1 MGLAWLANH
10 HGDVAAER
18 RELALLVAA
27 EPAETAAL
35 GRLAELAERDGQTAQ
50 AAELVRQKT
59 ETERVL
65 ARYRKLHDRKQPLRD
80 AKELARLSEQLGRR
94 FEARAFLTIAVA
106 DDPGRKDLRQHL
118 QELIAKPAPAGEHE
132 RRS

>member
-1 MGLAWLANH
+1 MAKPHKLPSSYAKRPRSS
-10 HGDVAAER
+10 ECS
-18 RELALLVAA
+18 
-27 EPAETAAL
+27 L
-35 GRLAELAERDGQTAQ
+35 G
-50 AAELVRQKT
+50 
-59 ETERVL
+59 
-65 ARYRKLHDRKQPLRD
+65 YRKLHDRKQPIRD

-118 QELIAKPAPAGEHE
+118 QELIAKPGPVGQLE